1 MRGTEGDDEI
11 PSIAAPPAGCE
22 EEEGLLGGGNTKQ
35 EEESGVRAWWHGL
48 GLCLLIVSGVVEFDM
63 LLC

>member
-1 MRGTEGDDEI
+1 MGFLSEQQEVTRGMRGTEGDDEI

-35 EEESGVRAWWHGL
+35 EEESGVRAW
-48 GLCLLIVSGVVEFDM
+48 
-63 LLC
+63 